1 MLDVLM
7 LEMETGFRMARL
19 LQGAGVGKEI
29 VAEAARRTTKA
40 DDVRSEWMEK
50 RLVAQHHPH

>member
-1 MLDVLM
+1 M

-19 LQGAGVGKEI
+19 LQGAVVGKEI

-50 RLVAQHHPH
+50 RLVTQHHPY